1 MSINQIKKEVI
12 KEIDRLRPEII
23 NISRLIHSKPELAY
37 NESFAADILTSFLKN
52 NDFKVERGIGGLKTS
67 FIASAKGKRKS
78 PSIALIAEY
87 DALPKMGHACGHNM
101 IGAISAGAATAL
113 KNAIA
118 DIGGKISVIGTPA
131 EEGGGGKIKLIEKG
145 VFKNID
151 MAMMAHPSNKTRVV
165 GRMLAVVEMTFTFI
179 GKSSHAAAFPYE
191 GVNALDGVILTY
203 NNINALRQQ
212 LKEDVRIHGIIT
224 EGGEAPNIIPDR
236 ASARFYVRSID
247 MKYFE
252 DVVEKVKECAR
263 GAAKATGCSL
273 RIAIRETVYHPF
285 KPNYVM
291 AEILRYNMKLAGLK
305 EDSIGEK
312 ESMGSSDIGNLSQV
326 IPTIHPEF
334 AIGKRSVVNHS
345 PEFAKAAVSK
355 FGVDMMIKMTKTIA
369 MTALDIF
376 SSPEK
381 VKEIKSEFRTQKPI

>member
-37 NESFAADILTSFLKN
+37 NESFAADILTSFLRK

-67 FIASAKGKRKS
+67 FIASAKGRRKS
-78 PSIALIAEY
+78 PSIARIAEY
-87 DALPKMGHACGHNM
+87 DALPKIGHACGHNM
-101 IGAISAGAATAL
+101 IGAISTGAAIAL
-113 KNAIA
+113 KNVASSMA
-118 DIGGKISVIGTPA
+118 GKISVIGTPA

-224 EGGEAPNIIPDR
+224 EGG
-236 ASARFYVRSID
+236 
-247 MKYFE
+247 
-252 DVVEKVKECAR
+252 
-263 GAAKATGCSL
+263 AAKATGCSL

-291 AEILRYNMKLAGLK
+291 ADILRYNMKLAGLK

-312 ESMGSSDIGNLSQV
+312 ESMGSSDIGNLSQFV
-326 IPTIHPEF
+326 PTIHPEF

-345 PEFAKAAVSK
+345 PEFAKVAVSK
-355 FGVDMMIKMTKTIA
+355 FGG
-369 MTALDIF
+369 
-376 SSPEK
+376 
-381 VKEIKSEFRTQKPI
+381 